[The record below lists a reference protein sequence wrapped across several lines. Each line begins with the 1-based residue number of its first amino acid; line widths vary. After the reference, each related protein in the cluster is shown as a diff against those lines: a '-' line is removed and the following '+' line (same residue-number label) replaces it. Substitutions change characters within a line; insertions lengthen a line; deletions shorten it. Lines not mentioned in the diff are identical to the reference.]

1 MSNDNSKAT
10 SALNTTKRSVRT
22 VVVLSI
28 LAIVS
33 AAILGFVFFVMQ
45 ILRPSDSS
53 TSAKK
58 VVVNLVPGDSV
69 SHIGRILQRRHVVRS
84 AEGFVLAA
92 RLEGVENRLVAGR
105 YELSPAMS
113 PTQLAQLIAAGATAD
128 DLVTIPEGFTAAQVA
143 SRLAHH
149 GIGNAVDDRKL
160 VLRGGKNFTI
170 GTYRPGPNLEG
181 YLFPDTYRFPVGTTT
196 SDAITEMIENFK
208 NKVRDTGLLQLTPA
222 QIRSTIILA
231 SLVEKEAEVDGD
243 RPLIAAVLKNRMR
256 LHMRLDC
263 DATLQYALPAHRTRL
278 FYTDLKRPSPY
289 NTYLHGGLPPT
300 PIANPGL
307 ESIRAALDP
316 AHVGYLYYVAR
327 ANGTHIFT
335 DSLADH
341 DRAIRSVRSNNVN
354 TTQTSEGHPL

>member
-1 MSNDNSKAT
+1 M
-10 SALNTTKRSVRT
+10 
-22 VVVLSI
+22 
-28 LAIVS
+28 
-33 AAILGFVFFVMQ
+33 M
-45 ILRPSDSS
+45 ILRPNGSR
-53 TSAKK
+53 AGAHK
-58 VVVNLVPGDSV
+58 VIVNLAPGESV
-69 SHIGRILQRRHVVRS
+69 SRIGRILQQRHVVRS

-128 DLVTIPEGFTAAQVA
+128 DFVTIPEGFTAAQVA
-143 SRLAHH
+143 SRLARH
-149 GIGNAVDDRKL
+149 GIGSGIQDREL
-160 VLRGGKNFTI
+160 VFWGGKKFVM
-170 GTYRPGPNLEG
+170 GSYHPGPNLEG
-181 YLFPDTYRFPVGTTT
+181 YLFPDTYRFPVGTTA
-196 SDAITEMIENFK
+196 SDAITEMLDNFQ
-208 NKVRDTGLLQLTPA
+208 NKVRDTGLLELAPG

-243 RPLIAAVLKNRMR
+243 RPLIAAVLKNRLR
-256 LHMRLDC
+256 LGMRLDC
-263 DATLQYALPAHRTRL
+263 DATIQYTLPAHRTRL
-278 FYTDLKRPSPY
+278 FYTDLKHPGPY

-307 ESIRAALDP
+307 ASIRAALAP

-341 DRAIRSVRSNNVN
+341 DRAIRSLRSNNVN
-354 TTQTSEGHPL
+354 KTQNSEGHSL